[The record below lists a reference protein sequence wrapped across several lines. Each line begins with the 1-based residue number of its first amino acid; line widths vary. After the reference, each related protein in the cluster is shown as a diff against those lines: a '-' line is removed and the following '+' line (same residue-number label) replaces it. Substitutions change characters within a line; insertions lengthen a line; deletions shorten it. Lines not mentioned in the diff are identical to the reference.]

1 MNYYIITCKNN
12 IDSSVITKNPELETI
27 KKDKDFHGKGIEIIR
42 EKAEKHHGHINV
54 YEEDGYFVITVF
66 LSVKILPEN

>member
-1 MNYYIITCKNN
+1 MCYYKKPGIGN
-12 IDSSVITKNPELETI
+12 D

-42 EKAEKHHGHINV
+42 EKAEKHHGHINI